1 MTTPKTNNAITATTT
16 LLCAE
21 DPLIDM
27 TFITTFTGMTDKW
40 FYKLIGDGLFPKPIK
55 LGRSSRW
62 FRSEVEAWMQQ
73 RIADSRGV

>member
-1 MTTPKTNNAITATTT
+1 MTTLNTTTTT

-27 TFITTFTGMTDKW
+27 IFITTFTGMTDKW

-62 FRSEVEAWMQQ
+62 RRSEVEAWMQQ
-73 RIADSRGV
+73 RIADSRGA